1 MTNCNELRPR
11 LGSFLALRYWS
22 QWGSYWAENYSTRL
36 SIPLL
41 LQKHTQ
47 KYTYIH
53 TQTTTIEL
61 NKTPPYFFMPPSGKN
76 GLFQWVGF
84 TCDSQ
89 AKPLKIEILYFQ
101 SEIYK
106 VIADYKLCMQLT
118 FNQRVWHIII
128 VYAPTT
134 KTLWSNICAWLT
146 IYYFILDSVGHLPSQ
161 RNCDLFPQHRELN

>member
-1 MTNCNELRPR
+1 MGKL
-11 LGSFLALRYWS
+11 
-22 QWGSYWAENYSTRL
+22 L
-36 SIPLL
+36 SRK
-41 LQKHTQ
+41 LQHKAQHPTTITETHTEIHIH
-47 KYTYIH
+47 TH